1 MGVRRLMSLGLVVL
15 GVLGGWCV
23 VSVSSALGLVFA
35 HQLAE
40 VPAGASVSGPLSSPR
55 GLAVNGAGHLFVA
68 DTGNKVVDEFTSAG
82 VFVSPQISGAE
93 IPEGEF
99 GSVRCVAVNPNGD
112 VYVSDFFN
120 GVVDE
125 FEPPLVPASEPWKLV
140 AQINEVPASSGAP
153 VTGPF
158 TSPRCVAVN
167 SSGDVY
173 VLDQGNKVVDEFG
186 PAGEFLSQINGAE
199 TLEGEFG
206 LAQGIAAGPEGSI
219 YVADSLNHVIDK
231 FESSGKLVAQI
242 HEVPVSS
249 GATVTGPLEKPWAV
263 AVDSKGNVYMAD
275 NGSKVIDEFT
285 STGVFLTQLTGV
297 PVGEAPVSGPFG
309 SLEGI
314 TVDTAGD
321 VYVSDTKN
329 KVVDEFANL
338 PPKVLVGSPT
348 GVTATGAQANGTVN
362 PHGQTITACRFEY
375 GSAVEVEHHTYSHQ
389 QNCTQT
395 SIEGEAPVA
404 VSAPLAGLAPNT
416 IYGYRLAVESV
427 SGIAFSS
434 GPESTGLLTSPAPFL
449 FGVPAYASNVTQFAA
464 TLNGAIDPEN
474 TPVAYHFAY
483 IQAASY
489 NPAATDPYS
498 AETGRV
504 APIPDLYIPANTLE
518 DQTLPQQIT
527 GLQAGT
533 TYDFALIASSPTG
546 TQTGPN
552 QTFTTPPIPAPI
564 PTTGPA
570 TSITE
575 TTALLTGTINP
586 QGWQT
591 TYTFQYGTTTSYGS
605 TWPTTPIT
613 LGALNT
619 PQTINTLI
627 ENLQPS
633 TTYHYRLTATNQ
645 QTTQYGPDQT
655 LTTPSYPPST
665 IQEPPLTTPPTT
677 NPPHKKTSNNKH
689 KNKKKKHN
697 NKKNKKKNHSPK
709 HE

>member
-1 MGVRRLMSLGLVVL
+1 MRIRRLMSLGLVVL
-15 GVLGGWCV
+15 GVLGVWLV
-23 VSVSSALGLVFA
+23 MSVSSALGLAFA
-35 HQLAE
+35 RQLAE
-40 VPAGASVSGPLSSPR
+40 VPAGALVSGPFSSPH
-55 GLAVNGAGHLFVA
+55 GLAVGGAGHLFVTDA
-68 DTGNKVVDEFTSAG
+68 GNKVVDEFSSSG

-99 GSVRCVAVNPNGD
+99 GSVRCVAVNASGD

-125 FEPPLVPASEPWKLV
+125 FEPPLVPASEPWKLI

-153 VTGPF
+153 VTGTF
-158 TSPRCVAVN
+158 ASARCVAVN
-167 SSGDVY
+167 GSGDVY

-186 PAGEFLSQINGAE
+186 PAGEFILQISGAE
-199 TLEGEFG
+199 TPEGEFG
-206 LAQGIAAGPEGSI
+206 VAQGVAAGPEGSI

-242 HEVPVSS
+242 HEVPASS
-249 GATVTGPLEKPWAV
+249 GATVTGPLGKPWAV
-263 AVDSKGNVYMAD
+263 AVDSKGNVYVAD
-275 NGSKVIDEFT
+275 NGSKVVDEFT
-285 STGVFLTQLTGV
+285 SAGVFLTQLTGI

-329 KVVDEFANL
+329 KVIDEFANL
-338 PPKVLVGSPT
+338 PPKVLVSSPSN
-348 GVTATGAQANGTVN
+348 VTSMGAQANGTVN

-375 GSAVEVEHHTYSHQ
+375 GTATEVEHHTYKHQ

-395 SIEGEAPVA
+395 SIEGEVPVP
-404 VSAPLAGLAPNT
+404 VTAPLAGLAPNT
-416 IYGYRLAVESV
+416 IYDYRLAVESI

-434 GPESTGLLTSPAPFL
+434 DPENTGLLTSPTPFL
-449 FGVPAYASNVTQFAA
+449 FGAPAYASNVTQFAA

-483 IQAASY
+483 IQAANY
-489 NPAATDPYS
+489 NPAAASPYN
-498 AETGRV
+498 AETGQI
-504 APIPDLYIPANTLE
+504 APTPDLYIPANTIE
-518 DQTLPQQIT
+518 TQTLPQQIT

-533 TYDFALIASSPTG
+533 TYDFALVASSPTG

-552 QTFTTPPIPAPI
+552 QTFTTPPIPPPL
-564 PTTGPA
+564 PTTGPP
-570 TSITE
+570 TTITE

-586 QGWQT
+586 QGWPT
-591 TYTFQYGTTTSYGS
+591 TYTFQYGTTTNYGS

-619 PQTINTLI
+619 PQTINALI

-645 QTTQYGPDQT
+645 QTTQYGTDQT

-665 IQEPPLTTPPTT
+665 IQEPPTTTPTTTPPTK
-677 NPPHKKTSNNKH
+677 PKPKHKKTSNNK
-689 KNKKKKHN
+689 KKKHN
-697 NKKNKKKNHSPK
+697 SKKKKKKNH
-709 HE
+709 